1 MTLTKIVECVPN
13 FSEGRDKKIIDQ
25 ICSAIKSVETVELL
39 DVDMGSDTNRTVVTF
54 IAESKYIAEAAY
66 KGIEKAAELIDMRK
80 HSGAHPRMGAT
91 DVCPFI
97 PVSNMTME
105 ECVEIAKSLGEIVA
119 NDLGIPIFLYES
131 AAVNE
136 ERQNLA
142 NIRSGEYEGF
152 EKKLKDQNWKP
163 DFGPSKLNVKSG
175 VTAIGAREFLIA
187 YNINL
192 NTTDRTY
199 ANEIAYELRERG
211 RWKRVNQK
219 DNFYYKGDVVNF
231 KENFYPDGNSDY
243 IGKNLEEIEEFYQ
256 KSGRDFRKRYNS
268 LGLDPENLIGKP
280 VYKDG
285 RFTHVKG
292 LGWVI
297 PEYNRAQISMNLTNY
312 KISPIHKIFE
322 AACEEA
328 EKRGLRVTGSEIV
341 GLIPYRAIEEAGK
354 YYLKKM
360 GKSPGMPPIDL
371 VNIAIQSLG
380 LSDVNDFNPFDKIL
394 GMPNNKGEL
403 ANRITFDLI
412 DEVSRD
418 SPAPGGG
425 SVAAM
430 SGSLGVALGVMVAN
444 LCVSKAGFEDHG
456 EELGRIAEDGQEIK
470 EFLVNAIDEDTNAFD
485 KVIKAMRMPNDSDSE
500 KERKAEK
507 MQEGYKSAAEV
518 PLKVV
523 EYCYK
528 ALSTCDRISK
538 IMDDS
543 MASDVGSGALMSIA
557 GARAA
562 AYNVRINLNSI
573 KDEEYVNGTKAKLD
587 KLISNCDKKLKKVT
601 NRVEEKL

>member
-13 FSEGRDKKIIDQ
+13 FSEGRDKKVIDQ

-105 ECVEIAKSLGEIVA
+105 ECVEIAKSLGEIVG

-175 VTAIGAREFLIA
+175 ATAIGAREFLIA

-312 KISPIHKIFE
+312 KVSPIHKIFE

-380 LSDVNDFNPFDKIL
+380 LSDVTDFNPSEKIL
-394 GMPNNKGEL
+394 GMPNIKGEL

-444 LCVSKAGFEDHG
+444 LCVSKAGFEGHG

-500 KERKAEK
+500 KERRAEK

-518 PLKVV
+518 PLEVV

-601 NRVEEKL
+601 SRVEEKL

>member
-1 MTLTKIVECVPN
+1 MSLTKIIECVPN

-54 IAESKYIAEAAY
+54 IAESNYVADAAY

-80 HSGAHPRMGAT
+80 HTGAHPRMGAT
-91 DVCPFI
+91 DVCPFV
-97 PVSNMTME
+97 PVSNTTME
-105 ECVEIAKSLGEIVA
+105 ECVDIAKSLGEIVGEK
-119 NDLGIPIFLYES
+119 LGIPVFLYES
-131 AAVNE
+131 AAVNK
-136 ERQNLA
+136 ERRNLA

-152 EKKLKDQNWKP
+152 DEKLKDQKWKP

-175 VTAIGAREFLIA
+175 TTAIGAREFLIA

-211 RWKRVNQK
+211 RWKRINQK

-231 KENFYPDGNSDY
+231 RENFYPDGNSDY
-243 IGKNLEEIEEFYQ
+243 VGKNLKEIEKFYQ
-256 KSGRDFRKRYNS
+256 KSGRNFRKRYNS

-280 VYKDG
+280 VYKEG

-312 KISPIHKIFE
+312 RISPIHKIFE

-341 GLIPYRAIEEAGK
+341 GLIPYKAIEEAGK

-360 GKSPGMPPIDL
+360 GKSPGMPPVDL

-380 LSDVNDFNPFDKIL
+380 LSDVTNFNPSEKIL
-394 GMPNNKGEL
+394 GMPKNNGEL

-444 LCVSKAGFEDHG
+444 LCVSKAGFEEHS
-456 EELGRIAEDGQEIK
+456 EELGKIAEDGQEIK

-500 KERKAEK
+500 KKIRAEK

-518 PLKVV
+518 PLEVV
-523 EYCYK
+523 EYCFR
-528 ALSTCDRISK
+528 ALNTCDRISK

-543 MASDVGSGALMSIA
+543 MASDVGSGAQMSIA

-562 AYNVRINLNSI
+562 AYNVKINLKTITDN
-573 KDEEYVNGTKAKLD
+573 EYTSKTN
-587 KLISNCDKKLKKVT
+587 KKLEKLLSECEKVLQIVIK
-601 NRVEEKL
+601 RVEKKF

>member
-1 MTLTKIVECVPN
+1 MSLTKIVECVPN
-13 FSEGRDKKIIDQ
+13 FSEGRDKKIIEQ
-25 ICSAIKSVETVELL
+25 ICSAIKSVETVEIL
-39 DVDMGSDTNRTVVTF
+39 DVDMGSDTNRTVITF
-54 IAESKYIAEAAY
+54 IAESRYVAEAAY
-66 KGIEKAAELIDMRK
+66 NGIEKASELIDMRK

-91 DVCPFI
+91 DVCPLI
-97 PVSNMTME
+97 PVSNTTME
-105 ECVEIAKSLGEIVA
+105 ECVEIAKSLGKIVG
-119 NDLGIPIFLYES
+119 NNLGIPIFLYES
-131 AAVNE
+131 AAINE

-152 EKKLKDQNWKP
+152 NEKLKDQNWKP
-163 DFGPSKLNVKSG
+163 DFGPRKLNVKSG

-211 RWKRVNQK
+211 RWKRINQK

-231 KENFYPDGNSDY
+231 GENFYPDGNSDY
-243 IGKNLEEIEEFYQ
+243 VGQNIEEIENFYQ
-256 KSGRDFRKRYNS
+256 KSGRDFRKRYIS
-268 LGLDPENLIGKP
+268 LGLDPDDLVGKP

-312 KISPIHKIFE
+312 KTSPIHEIFE

-341 GLIPYRAIEEAGK
+341 GLIPYKAIEETGK
-354 YYLKKM
+354 YYMKKM

-371 VNIAIQSLG
+371 VNTAIQSLG
-380 LSDVNDFNPFDKIL
+380 LSDVTDFNPSEKIL
-394 GMPNNKGEL
+394 GMPKTNGEL
-403 ANRITFDLI
+403 ANRITYDLI

-444 LCVSKAGFEDHG
+444 LSASKAGFEKHG
-456 EELGRIAEDGQEIK
+456 EELGRIAEEGQEIK
-470 EFLVNAIDEDTNAFD
+470 EFLVTAIDEDTNAFD
-485 KVIKAMRMPNDSDSE
+485 KVIKAMRMPKDSDSE
-500 KERKAEK
+500 KKLRDEK
-507 MQEGYKSAAEV
+507 MQEGYKAATEI
-518 PLKVV
+518 PLVIV
-523 EYCYK
+523 EYCNK
-528 ALSTCDRISK
+528 ALNICDDISK
-538 IMDDS
+538 LMDES
-543 MASDVGSGALMSIA
+543 MASDVGTGAHMSIA
-557 GARAA
+557 GARSA

-573 KDEEYVNGTKAKLD
+573 KDQNYINSTKSKLS
-587 KLISNCDKKLKKVT
+587 KLLSDCEKKLQIVT
-601 NRVEEKL
+601 GRVEKKL

>member
-1 MTLTKIVECVPN
+1 MSLTKIIECVPN

-54 IAESKYIAEAAY
+54 IAESNYVADAAY

-91 DVCPFI
+91 DVCPFV
-97 PVSNMTME
+97 PVSNTTME
-105 ECVEIAKSLGEIVA
+105 ECVDIAKSLGEIVGEK
-119 NDLGIPIFLYES
+119 LGIPVFLYES
-131 AAVNE
+131 AAVSK
-136 ERQNLA
+136 ERRNLA

-152 EKKLKDQNWKP
+152 DEKLKDQKWKP

-175 VTAIGAREFLIA
+175 TTAIGAREFLIA

-211 RWKRVNQK
+211 RWKRINQK

-231 KENFYPDGNSDY
+231 RENFYPDGNSDY
-243 IGKNLEEIEEFYQ
+243 VGKNLKEIEKFYQ
-256 KSGRDFRKRYNS
+256 KSGRNFRKRYNS

-280 VYKDG
+280 VYKEG

-341 GLIPYRAIEEAGK
+341 GLIPYKAIEEAGK

-360 GKSPGMPPIDL
+360 GKSPGMPPVDL

-380 LSDVNDFNPFDKIL
+380 LSDVTNFNPSEKIL
-394 GMPNNKGEL
+394 GMPKNNGEL

-444 LCVSKAGFEDHG
+444 LCVSKAGFEEHS
-456 EELGRIAEDGQEIK
+456 EELGKIAEDGQEIK

-500 KERKAEK
+500 KKIRAEK

-518 PLKVV
+518 PLEVV
-523 EYCYK
+523 EYCFR
-528 ALSTCDRISK
+528 ALNTCDRISK

-543 MASDVGSGALMSIA
+543 MASDVGSGAQMSIA

-562 AYNVRINLNSI
+562 AYNVKINLKTITDN
-573 KDEEYVNGTKAKLD
+573 EYTSKTN
-587 KLISNCDKKLKKVT
+587 KKLEKLLSECEKVLQIVIK
-601 NRVEEKL
+601 RVEKKF

>member
-1 MTLTKIVECVPN
+1 MSLTKIIECVPN

-54 IAESKYIAEAAY
+54 IAESNYVADAAY

-80 HSGAHPRMGAT
+80 HTGAHPRMGAT
-91 DVCPFI
+91 DVCPFV
-97 PVSNMTME
+97 PVSNTTME
-105 ECVEIAKSLGEIVA
+105 ECVDIAKSLGEIVGEK
-119 NDLGIPIFLYES
+119 LGIPVFLYES
-131 AAVNE
+131 AAVSK
-136 ERQNLA
+136 ERRNLA

-152 EKKLKDQNWKP
+152 DEKLKDQKWKP

-175 VTAIGAREFLIA
+175 TTAIGAREFLIA

-243 IGKNLEEIEEFYQ
+243 VGKNLKEIEKFYQ
-256 KSGRDFRKRYNS
+256 KSGRNFRKRYNS

-280 VYKDG
+280 VYKEG

-341 GLIPYRAIEEAGK
+341 GLIPYKAIEEAGK

-360 GKSPGMPPIDL
+360 GKSPGMPPVDL

-380 LSDVNDFNPFDKIL
+380 LSDVTNFNPSEKIL
-394 GMPNNKGEL
+394 GMPKNNGEL

-444 LCVSKAGFEDHG
+444 LCVSKAGFEEHS
-456 EELGRIAEDGQEIK
+456 EELGKIAEDGQEIK

-500 KERKAEK
+500 KEIRAEK

-518 PLKVV
+518 PLEVV
-523 EYCYK
+523 EYCFR
-528 ALSTCDRISK
+528 ALNTCDRISK

-543 MASDVGSGALMSIA
+543 MASDVGSGAQMSIA

-562 AYNVRINLNSI
+562 AYNVKINLKTITDN
-573 KDEEYVNGTKAKLD
+573 EYTSKTN
-587 KLISNCDKKLKKVT
+587 KKLEKLLSECEKVLQIVIK
-601 NRVEEKL
+601 RVEKKF

>member
-105 ECVEIAKSLGEIVA
+105 ECVEIAKSLGEIVG

-175 VTAIGAREFLIA
+175 ATAIGAREFLIA

-312 KISPIHKIFE
+312 KVSPIHKIFE

-456 EELGRIAEDGQEIK
+456 EELGRIAEEGQEIK

-500 KERKAEK
+500 KERRAEK

-518 PLKVV
+518 PLEVV

>member
-1 MTLTKIVECVPN
+1 MSLTKIVECVPN

-54 IAESKYIAEAAY
+54 IAESNYVADAAF

-80 HSGAHPRMGAT
+80 HTGAHPRMGAT
-91 DVCPFI
+91 DVCPFV
-97 PVSNMTME
+97 PVSNTTME
-105 ECVEIAKSLGEIVA
+105 ECVDIAKSLGEIVGEK
-119 NDLGIPIFLYES
+119 LGIPVFLYES
-131 AAVNE
+131 AAVSK
-136 ERQNLA
+136 ERRNLA

-152 EKKLKDQNWKP
+152 DEKLKDQKWKP

-175 VTAIGAREFLIA
+175 TTAIGAREFLIA

-243 IGKNLEEIEEFYQ
+243 VGKNLEEIEEFYQ

-280 VYKDG
+280 VYKEG

-341 GLIPYRAIEEAGK
+341 GLIPYKAIEEAGK

-360 GKSPGMPPIDL
+360 GKSPGMPPVDL

-380 LSDVNDFNPFDKIL
+380 LSDVTNFNPSEKIL
-394 GMPNNKGEL
+394 GMPKNNGEL

-444 LCVSKAGFEDHG
+444 LCVSKAGFEEHS
-456 EELGRIAEDGQEIK
+456 EELGKIAEDGQEIK

-500 KERKAEK
+500 KEIRAEK

-518 PLKVV
+518 PLEVV
-523 EYCYK
+523 EYCFR
-528 ALSTCDRISK
+528 ALNTCDRISK

-543 MASDVGSGALMSIA
+543 MASDVGSGAQMSIA

-562 AYNVRINLNSI
+562 AYNVKINLKTITDN
-573 KDEEYVNGTKAKLD
+573 EYTSKTN
-587 KLISNCDKKLKKVT
+587 KKLEKLLSECEKVLQIVIK
-601 NRVEEKL
+601 RVEKKF

>member
-1 MTLTKIVECVPN
+1 MSLTKIIECVPN

-54 IAESKYIAEAAY
+54 IAESNYVADAAY

-91 DVCPFI
+91 DVCPFV
-97 PVSNMTME
+97 PVSNTTME
-105 ECVEIAKSLGEIVA
+105 ECVDIAKSLGEIVGEK
-119 NDLGIPIFLYES
+119 LGIPVFLYES
-131 AAVNE
+131 AAVNK
-136 ERQNLA
+136 ERRNLA

-152 EKKLKDQNWKP
+152 DEKLKDQKWKP

-175 VTAIGAREFLIA
+175 TTAIGAREFLIA

-211 RWKRVNQK
+211 RWKRINQK

-231 KENFYPDGNSDY
+231 RENFYPDGNSDY
-243 IGKNLEEIEEFYQ
+243 VGKNLKEIEKFYQ
-256 KSGRDFRKRYNS
+256 KSGRNFRKRYNS

-280 VYKDG
+280 VYKEG

-341 GLIPYRAIEEAGK
+341 GLIPYKAIEEAGK

-360 GKSPGMPPIDL
+360 GKSPGMPPVDL

-380 LSDVNDFNPFDKIL
+380 LSDVTNFNPSEKIL
-394 GMPNNKGEL
+394 GMPKNNGEL

-444 LCVSKAGFEDHG
+444 LCVSKAGFEEHS
-456 EELGRIAEDGQEIK
+456 EELGKIAEDGQEIK
-470 EFLVNAIDEDTNAFD
+470 DFLVNAIDEDTNAFD

-500 KERKAEK
+500 KKIRAEK

-518 PLKVV
+518 PLEVV
-523 EYCYK
+523 EYCFR
-528 ALSTCDRISK
+528 ALNTCDRISK

-543 MASDVGSGALMSIA
+543 MASDVGSGAQMSIA

-562 AYNVRINLNSI
+562 AYNVKINLKTITDN
-573 KDEEYVNGTKAKLD
+573 EYTSKTN
-587 KLISNCDKKLKKVT
+587 KKLEKLLSECEKVLQIVIK
-601 NRVEEKL
+601 RVEKKF

>member
-54 IAESKYIAEAAY
+54 IAESKYVAEAAY

-105 ECVEIAKSLGEIVA
+105 ECVEIAKSLGEIVG

-175 VTAIGAREFLIA
+175 ATAIGAREFLIA

-500 KERKAEK
+500 KERRAEK

-518 PLKVV
+518 PLEVV

>member
-1 MTLTKIVECVPN
+1 MSLTKIIECVPN

-54 IAESKYIAEAAY
+54 IAESNYVAEAAY

-91 DVCPFI
+91 DVCPFV
-97 PVSNMTME
+97 PVSNTTME
-105 ECVEIAKSLGEIVA
+105 ECVDIAKSLGEIVGEK
-119 NDLGIPIFLYES
+119 LGIPVFLYES
-131 AAVNE
+131 AAVNK
-136 ERQNLA
+136 ERRNLA

-152 EKKLKDQNWKP
+152 DEKLKDQKWKP

-175 VTAIGAREFLIA
+175 TTAIGAREFLIA

-211 RWKRVNQK
+211 RWKRINQK

-231 KENFYPDGNSDY
+231 RENFYPDGNSDY
-243 IGKNLEEIEEFYQ
+243 VGKNLKEIEKFYQ
-256 KSGRDFRKRYNS
+256 KSGRNFRKRYNS

-280 VYKDG
+280 VYKEG

-341 GLIPYRAIEEAGK
+341 GLIPYKAIEEAGK

-360 GKSPGMPPIDL
+360 GKSPGMPPVDL

-380 LSDVNDFNPFDKIL
+380 LSDVTNFNPSEKIL
-394 GMPNNKGEL
+394 GMPKNNGEL

-430 SGSLGVALGVMVAN
+430 SGSLGEAIGVMVAN
-444 LCVSKAGFEDHG
+444 LCVSKAGFEEHS
-456 EELGRIAEDGQEIK
+456 EELGKIAEDGQEIK

-500 KERKAEK
+500 KKIRAEK

-518 PLKVV
+518 PLEVV
-523 EYCYK
+523 EYCFR
-528 ALSTCDRISK
+528 ALNTCDRISK

-543 MASDVGSGALMSIA
+543 MASDVGSGAQMSIA

-562 AYNVRINLNSI
+562 AYNVKINLKTITDN
-573 KDEEYVNGTKAKLD
+573 EYTSKTN
-587 KLISNCDKKLKKVT
+587 KKLEKLLSECEKVLQIVIK
-601 NRVEEKL
+601 RVEKKF

>member
-1 MTLTKIVECVPN
+1 MSLTKIIECVPN

-54 IAESKYIAEAAY
+54 IAESNYVADAAY

-91 DVCPFI
+91 DVCPFV
-97 PVSNMTME
+97 PVSNTTME
-105 ECVEIAKSLGEIVA
+105 ECVDIAKSLGEIVGEK
-119 NDLGIPIFLYES
+119 LGIPVFLYES
-131 AAVNE
+131 AAVSK
-136 ERQNLA
+136 ERRNLA

-152 EKKLKDQNWKP
+152 DEKLKDQKWKP

-175 VTAIGAREFLIA
+175 TTAIGAREFLIA

-211 RWKRVNQK
+211 RWKRINQK

-231 KENFYPDGNSDY
+231 RENFYPDGNSDY
-243 IGKNLEEIEEFYQ
+243 VGKNLKEIEKFYQ
-256 KSGRDFRKRYNS
+256 KSGRNFRKRYNS

-280 VYKDG
+280 VYKEG

-341 GLIPYRAIEEAGK
+341 GLIPYKAIEEAGK

-360 GKSPGMPPIDL
+360 GKSPGMPPVDL

-380 LSDVNDFNPFDKIL
+380 LSDVTNFNPSEKIL
-394 GMPNNKGEL
+394 GMPKNNGEL

-444 LCVSKAGFEDHG
+444 LCVSKAGFEEHS
-456 EELGRIAEDGQEIK
+456 EELGKIAEDGQEIK

-500 KERKAEK
+500 KKIRAEK

-518 PLKVV
+518 PLEVV
-523 EYCYK
+523 EYCYR
-528 ALSTCDRISK
+528 ALNTCDRISK

-543 MASDVGSGALMSIA
+543 MASDVGSGAQMSIA

-562 AYNVRINLNSI
+562 AYNVKINLKTITDN
-573 KDEEYVNGTKAKLD
+573 EYTSKTN
-587 KLISNCDKKLKKVT
+587 KKLEKLLSECEKVLQIVIK
-601 NRVEEKL
+601 RVEKKF